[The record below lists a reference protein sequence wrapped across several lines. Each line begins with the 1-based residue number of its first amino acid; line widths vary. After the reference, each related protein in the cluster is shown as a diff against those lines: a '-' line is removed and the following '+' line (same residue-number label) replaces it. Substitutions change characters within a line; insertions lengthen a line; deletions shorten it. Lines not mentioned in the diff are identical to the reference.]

1 MLTLNGVNFVSEN
14 ISLLRRCL
22 FSKSGF
28 FLCVSHNARKE
39 KKNCHGI
46 CGTIRYFRL
55 KGGCC
60 CYPFLNSLSRECL
73 PEWIMKHPP
82 CCNIHVKLIYQLQ
95 SCRNIHVKLCKLYFK
110 SLPYKADFNIFHLRA
125 IWRSLILPYYIM
137 FSVCTLHLIDNISE
151 QIIFRSFMLKLPVSE
166 FVRLITTSINT
177 LKKQTDILK

>member
-1 MLTLNGVNFVSEN
+1 MYQK
-14 ISLLRRCL
+14 ISLYYGVFFRRVV
-22 FSKSGF
+22 F
-28 FLCVSHNARKE
+28 FFVFHTTPEK

-73 PEWIMKHPP
+73 PERIMKHPP

-95 SCRNIHVKLCKLYFK
+95 SYRIINVKLSKLYFK
-110 SLPYKADFNIFHLRA
+110 GLPYKVDFNIFHLRA
-125 IWRSLILPYYIM
+125 IWRSPILPYYIM